1 MADAVLLAQSVG
13 VDGDAGRRDDEE
25 AAEMHQLAAA
35 HILDLACE
43 PAASSLR
50 SPSTDNTRVLP

>member
-25 AAEMHQLAAA
+25 AAEMHQLAA